1 MSLAHLLAAG
11 KSLVSGEDREHRYQ
25 LPRYRWLPKFGLGKN
40 PFDAEPK
47 ADRQPKSV
55 GPASPVNVAAAG
67 SLLAA
72 AGPGREPVPTQPV
85 ASGRRPGWLSR
96 LNPFALSS
104 GGIPALRGRAAGRSS
119 GTRQV
124 ELSLET
130 VKVVR
135 NDLSDDGDEMLTPL
149 RAQRPPVRTSNP
161 EREVEEATVN
171 RLNESFRRAEQVSL
185 F

>member
-1 MSLAHLLAAG
+1 M
-11 KSLVSGEDREHRYQ
+11 VSGEDRENHYQ
-25 LPRYRWLPKFGLGKN
+25 LPRRRWLPTFGLEGN

-47 ADRQPKSV
+47 ADSQPTPALLAKPSV
-55 GPASPVNVAAAG
+55 VPAPPADVAPACESPVPAK
-67 SLLAA
+67 
-72 AGPGREPVPTQPV
+72 PV

-96 LNPFALSS
+96 LNPFALSG

-149 RAQRPPVRTSNP
+149 RAQRPPARTSNP

-171 RLNESFRRAEQVSL
+171 RLNQSFRRAEQVSL